1 MKIINKVFV
10 IFLLTGLVAC
20 GSNNREGTQSEEISA
35 EVAEQFPK
43 VNTQKVY
50 LREVDQNYEFTATV
64 EPVVKNNINPNYS
77 GAHSSDFCRSW

>member
-35 EVAEQFPK
+35 EVVNNFPRLIHK
-43 VNTQKVY
+43 S
-50 LREVDQNYEFTATV
+50 LLA
-64 EPVVKNNINPNYS
+64 
-77 GAHSSDFCRSW
+77 